1 MKEEG
6 TGPGLFEC
14 LPHFEEV
21 TDDGD
26 NVSPAGGGLAAK
38 LLIELRALLHKR
50 REVTRLAEIV
60 ADQPADPLHIG
71 IQPFGLAGQAGEILF
86 AEPEAVAQLG
96 PEDIQLR
103 AKQRRLLAEQ
113 LVQTV
118 RGLLFIRVGGI
129 HQDRDRLCLK
139 SVVVNP
145 FGTTGSEP
153 NERKVY

>member
-1 MKEEG
+1 MKEERA
-6 TGPGLFEC
+6 GPGLFEC

-26 NVSPAGGGLAAK
+26 NVSPAGGGLATK
-38 LLIELRALLHKR
+38 FLIELRALLNKR
-50 REVTRLAEIV
+50 RQVTRFAKIV
-60 ADQPADPLHIG
+60 ANQPAHPLHVG
-71 IQPFGLAGQAGEILF
+71 IEAFGLTGQGGEILL
-86 AEPEAVAQLG
+86 AKPKAVAQLG
-96 PEDIQLR
+96 PEDAQLG
-103 AKQRRLLAEQ
+103 AEQRRLLAEQ

-118 RGLLFIRVGGI
+118 GGQLVISVGGI

-145 FGTTGSEP
+145 FGTAVSEP